1 MARRPV
7 FNGPYEMMDFPE
19 YTFREW
25 PKQVTLP
32 SGAVVVAT
40 SQRHELD
47 LRADDNTV
55 VAPHPAEAE
64 AALLAKANDEAQTQI
79 AELQAQLAKLQQ
91 GLPQGVIPPGDMVE
105 PAAKADPLASL
116 VGGSTAPTKGK

>member
-7 FNGPYEMMDFPE
+7 FNGPYEMIDFPE

-32 SGAVVVAT
+32 SGAVVVAM

-55 VAPHPAEAE
+55 IAPHPAEAE

-91 GLPQGVIPPGDMVE
+91 GTSPQGAIPHGEVE

-116 VGGSTAPTKGK
+116 VGGSTAPAKGK